1 MARLKKFRGNFMVH
15 KHRGNRWTVR
25 VHASDQYEVF
35 DWMEYNFG
43 EEDFENGPW
52 AVIDEQ
58 WGDDPDDYSTFDI
71 TKKEIVTMMALR
83 WQ

>member
-1 MARLKKFRGNFMVH
+1 MARLKVFRGNLMVH

-25 VHASDQYEVF
+25 VHAQEPYDVS
-35 DWMEYNFG
+35 DWMECNFG

-52 AVIDEQ
+52 AQITEQ
-58 WGDDPDDYSTFDI
+58 WSTAEDDYATFDI